1 MTAPKPIGVELR
13 ALLTLALP
21 LVAAR
26 VGHNLMGVVDT
37 VMAGRIDETAQ
48 AIVGLGTTFYFGGLI
63 LAIATLLGLDPV
75 TSQAVGGNRP
85 ETYRATLATGR
96 WLAVAFSVPTIALQ
110 LGIPWVFYVGGYDA
124 TLARDAGVYSAAAA
138 VGTPAALLYQV
149 VSVYLTAHG
158 HTRPFFWIM
167 LAANGLNLLLNTWFV
182 HGGLG
187 LAPMGTVGLALST
200 AIGAWFQLAC
210 GLWLLRETGPFRALR
225 SRWSWHPDVARRV
238 LRLGVPVGVQFSL
251 EMGAFSLVTVLMG
264 AFGAAVLAAH
274 QVAINLAAMM
284 FVVAIAIG
292 NAGSVRVGQ
301 AVGRRDVEGAI
312 VAGRAALVV
321 GVGWAVLA
329 AAVLLGFREPIARF
343 YTPTATDVSVAVSLL
358 GIAAWFQL
366 ADSTQA
372 VGFGV
377 LRGLSDTRVPALF
390 NILGYWVFGIPIG
403 AYVAFRYDAPTA
415 LWWGLTAALVLV
427 AGAILWRWARWRIR
441 LREQGVPC

>member
-1 MTAPKPIGVELR
+1 MTAPKPLRGELR
-13 ALLTLALP
+13 HLLVLALP

-37 VMAGRIDETAQ
+37 IMAGRIDETAQ

-63 LAIATLLGLDPV
+63 LAITTLLGLDPV

-96 WLAVAFSVPTIALQ
+96 WLALAFCLPTIALQ
-110 LGIPWVFYVGGYDA
+110 IGIPWAFLAGGYDPL
-124 TLARDAGVYSAAAA
+124 LAREAGFYSAAAA
-138 VGTPAALLYQV
+138 VGTPAALMYQV

-158 HTRPFFWIM
+158 FTRPFFWIM
-167 LAANGLNLLLNTWFV
+167 LASNGVNIVFNLWFV
-182 HGGLG
+182 HGGWG
-187 LAPMGTVGLALST
+187 LAPMGTLGLAWST
-200 AIGAWFQLAC
+200 ACGAWFQLAC
-210 GLWLLRETGPFRALR
+210 GLWLLRDTGPFRALR
-225 SRWSWHPDVARRV
+225 ARWSWHPEVARRV
-238 LRLGVPVGVQFSL
+238 LRLGIPVGIQFSL

-301 AVGRRDVEGAI
+301 SVGRRDVEGAI
-312 VAGRAALVV
+312 VAGRAALAV
-321 GVGWAVLA
+321 GVAWAVLSA
-329 AAVLLGFREPIARF
+329 TVLLVFREPIARF

-377 LRGLSDTRVPALF
+377 LRGLGDTRVPAAF

-403 AYVAFRYDAPTA
+403 AYAAFRYEAPTA

-441 LREQGVPC
+441 LRAEGVPC